1 MVSYFTEA
9 VRRNYDVVVV
19 GGGPAGS
26 AAALAAAQEG
36 AAVLLLERKKE
47 VGRPVRCAEG
57 VPARKFESLVAFEPR
72 WVSAV
77 VNGGVGHSPSGLTVR
92 RDFPGVGYI
101 LDREVFERDLLG
113 RAAAAGAVT
122 LLATEARDLHLVD
135 GGVEVDVA
143 GDEDGARGTV
153 SCRAVVGAD
162 GVESVVGRKAGLATA
177 LAAADVDVC
186 AEYVLAGAREEF
198 PDYIH
203 FFLGHCYAPGGY
215 AWVFPKGCGLHT
227 VGVGVTPTEAGGR
240 GPFHYLDAFV
250 AQRFPEAGVVAV
262 RSGAVPV
269 SRPLAKLAT
278 DRVALAGDA
287 GRQSDPFSGEGICQ
301 ALTAGQL
308 AARAICRGLG
318 HGDLA
323 RELRGYQE
331 EWASLYGNRYE
342 QHYRVRRVILNMDD
356 GEIDDTVEI
365 LRDKLD
371 VNRIKSSEIFATFLK
386 ALWKNPGLVLKFRHL
401 LA

>member
-1 MVSYFTEA
+1 MVSYVSEA
-9 VRRNYDVVVV
+9 LRRSYDAVVV

-26 AAALAAAQEG
+26 AAALAAANEG
-36 AAVLLLERKKE
+36 ADVLLLERKKE

-57 VPARKFESLVAFEPR
+57 VPARKFESLLEFDER

-77 VNGGVGHSPSGLTVR
+77 VNGGVGHSPSDITVR
-92 RDFPGVGYI
+92 RDYPDVGYI

-113 RAAAAGAVT
+113 RAAAAGATT
-122 LLATEARDLHLVD
+122 LLAAEARDVRVVD
-135 GGVEVDVA
+135 GGAEVDVVC
-143 GDEDGARGTV
+143 DGRVRGTV

-162 GVESVVGRKAGLATA
+162 GVESVVGRKAGLTTA
-177 LAAADVDVC
+177 LAPRDMNVC

-203 FFLGHCYAPGGY
+203 LFLGRCYAPGGY
-215 AWVFPKGCGLHT
+215 VWVFPKRNGLHT

-250 AQRFPEAGVVAV
+250 ARRFPGAKAVAV
-262 RSGAVPV
+262 RSGAVPAAK
-269 SRPLAKLAT
+269 PLPKIAN
-278 DRVALAGDA
+278 DRMALAGDA
-287 GRQSDPFSGEGICQ
+287 ARQSDPFSGEGICQ
-301 ALTAGQL
+301 ALLAGQL

-318 HGDLA
+318 NGNLS
-323 RELRGYQE
+323 RELRGYQD
-331 EWASLYGNRYE
+331 EWMSIYGNRYK
-342 QHYRVRRVILNMDD
+342 QHYKVRRVILGMEDGEMDD
-356 GEIDDTVEI
+356 TMEI

-371 VNRIKSSEIFATFLK
+371 ISKIKSSEIFATFLK
-386 ALWKNPGLVLKFRHL
+386 ALWKNPKLVLRFRHL